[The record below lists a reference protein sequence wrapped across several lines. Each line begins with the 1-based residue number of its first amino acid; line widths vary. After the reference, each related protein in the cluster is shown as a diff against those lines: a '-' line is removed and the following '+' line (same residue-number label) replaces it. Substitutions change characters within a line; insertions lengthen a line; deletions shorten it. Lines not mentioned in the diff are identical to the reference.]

1 LEKEKLMRKKQK
13 KIWYEDKNLW
23 KTVAPV
29 LFNQKRLG
37 DTAEE
42 VDHIIKLSGIRKGA
56 KVLDLCCGIGRHSL
70 ELARR
75 GYNVT
80 GVDLTEE
87 YLVKASR
94 DAKAEGLNIQF
105 VRSDMRRF
113 CLLDGFD
120 AAINMFTAF
129 GYFENPADD
138 RRVLSNMYCSLRKG
152 GVLIIDIIGKEI
164 LARIFSPRDWQQE
177 NGRILLEERKV
188 RQDWSWIDNRWIL
201 LENGRRKEFEFGHRL
216 YSAAELTGLLKDCGF
231 RSVSIY
237 GDFTGAD
244 YDHNAKRLIAAARK

>member
-1 LEKEKLMRKKQK
+1 MRKKQK
-13 KIWYEDKNLW
+13 KQWYEDENFW
-23 KTVAPV
+23 NTFAPMM
-29 LFNQKRLG
+29 FNQKRLG
-37 DTAEE
+37 DTAGE
-42 VDHIIKLSGIRKGA
+42 VDQIIKLSGIKKGA
-56 KVLDLCCGIGRHSL
+56 RILDLCCGFGRHSL

-87 YLVKASR
+87 YLAKAR
-94 DAKAEGLNIQF
+94 RKAKAEGLNIQF
-105 VRSDMRRF
+105 IRSDMSRF
-113 CLLDGFD
+113 CLLDSFD

-152 GVLIIDIIGKEI
+152 GRLIIDIIGKEI

-177 NGRILLEERKV
+177 NGRIFLEERKV

-201 LENGRRKEFEFGHRL
+201 LENGRRKEFKFGHRL

-231 RSVSIY
+231 KSVNIY

-244 YDHNAKRLIAAARK
+244 YDHNAKRLIAVARK

>member
-1 LEKEKLMRKKQK
+1 MRKKQK

-75 GYNVT
+75 GFNVT

-87 YLVKASR
+87 YLAKAR
-94 DAKAEGLNIQF
+94 RKAKAEGLNIQF
-105 VRSDMRRF
+105 IRSDMSQF
-113 CLLDGFD
+113 CLLDSFD

-152 GVLIIDIIGKEI
+152 GTLIIDVIGKEI
-164 LARIFSPRDWQQE
+164 IARIFCQRQWCEE
-177 NGRILLEERKV
+177 NGRTFLQEHKI
-188 RQDWSWIDNRWIL
+188 RQDWSWIDNKWIV
-201 LENGRRKEFEFGHRL
+201 LENGRRKEFKFGHRL
-216 YSAAELTGLLKDCGF
+216 YSATELTGLLKDCGF
-231 RSVSIY
+231 RSVKIY
-237 GDFTGAD
+237 GDWADAD
-244 YDHNAKRLIAAARK
+244 YDHNAKRLIAVARK